1 MNTALDQEDLVL
13 DDGEENATIYT
24 QEHEDDEGSV
34 EDNDNTQTIQQ
45 QSQSEQE
52 NSPNRRFPLEA
63 LGYDNYESAVNERDT
78 WKKNDDR
85 ESNTVV
91 EPVFSPGEGYKRR
104 REANI
109 KRNEARLAELG
120 ITNVSNDIQTN
131 KKVKKQEKK
140 KQPLRAANRLEMY
153 MKRMERQKQGY
164 YKTLTDVKSHWPHR
178 EYQVKLLGR
187 ILESVSVTRVL
198 TPRSIIVCG
207 PMATGKV
214 CIVQRNYL
222 LVCVFILTL
231 HFINDHRLA
240 LFVT

>member
-24 QEHEDDEGSV
+24 QEHEDDEDSV
-34 EDNDNTQTIQQ
+34 EDNDDTQTIQQ
-45 QSQSEQE
+45 QLESEQE
-52 NSPNRRFPLEA
+52 NSPNCRFPPEA
-63 LGYDNYESAVNERDT
+63 LGNNNYESAVNERDI
-78 WKKNDDR
+78 WKENHDR
-85 ESNTVV
+85 ESNTVM

-120 ITNVSNDIQTN
+120 INNISNDIQSN
-131 KKVKKQEKK
+131 KKIKKLEKK

-153 MKRMERQKQGY
+153 MKRMERQQQGHC
-164 YKTLTDVKSHWPHR
+164 KTLQDVKSHWPHR

-198 TPRSIIVCG
+198 TPRSIIVSG
-207 PMATGKV
+207 PIATGKV
-214 CIVQRNYL
+214 CIVQISYL
-222 LVCVFILTL
+222 FIS
-231 HFINDHRLA
+231 FFA
-240 LFVT
+240 YLFQHCIT